1 MSTREEL
8 IGAVDRYLEALGRN
22 DPSRLP
28 LSPNV
33 RFTENCQALPL
44 GKGLWA
50 TATPFEVARPH
61 FVDVVEPASGQI
73 ACFAVVREEDRP
85 AILSL
90 RLRVD
95 PSTLRPGSGQAGSGR
110 AVISEVETLV
120 ARQGN
125 PLFAPENLTEPLP
138 LFGEIVPPTERSSR
152 EELVRITD
160 LYFDAIERNDGSIIP
175 VTKECIRLENGV
187 HTANNPQSPRPT
199 GRMSV
204 ADAISTGIYTYIP
217 EIRDRRYPVVD
228 VERGLCWGI
237 VFFEHPGNVRS
248 IELPGIGRVEMAP
261 FTQRPSSAM
270 IAELF
275 KIRAGQIQIIEAV
288 LEFLP
293 YGIRS
298 GWD

>member
-1 MSTREEL
+1 MSASREEL
-8 IGAVDRYLEALGRN
+8 IGLVDRYLDALAAH

-28 LSPNV
+28 LARNV
-33 RFTENCQALPL
+33 KFTENCSTLGL

-50 TATPFEVARPH
+50 TCSGRGRYRHYVA
-61 FVDVVEPASGQI
+61 EPAAGQVG
-73 ACFAVVREEDRP
+73 FFGTVEENGAP
-85 AILSL
+85 AILAL
-90 RLRVD
+90 RLKAEG
-95 PSTLRPGSGQAGSGR
+95 PSTLRHSSGQTGSGR

-248 IELPGIGRVEMAP
+248 IELRGIGRVEMAP

>member
-1 MSTREEL
+1 MSASREEL
-8 IGAVDRYLEALGRN
+8 IGLVDRYLDALAAH

-28 LSPNV
+28 LARNV
-33 RFTENCQALPL
+33 KFTENCSTLGL

-50 TATPFEVARPH
+50 TCSGRGRYRHYVA
-61 FVDVVEPASGQI
+61 EPAAGQVGFFGTV
-73 ACFAVVREEDRP
+73 AENGAP
-85 AILSL
+85 AILAL
-90 RLRVD
+90 RLKAEGGRV
-95 PSTLRPGSGQAGSGR
+95 
-110 AVISEVETLV
+110 SEVETLV

-248 IELPGIGRVEMAP
+248 IELRGIGRVEMAP